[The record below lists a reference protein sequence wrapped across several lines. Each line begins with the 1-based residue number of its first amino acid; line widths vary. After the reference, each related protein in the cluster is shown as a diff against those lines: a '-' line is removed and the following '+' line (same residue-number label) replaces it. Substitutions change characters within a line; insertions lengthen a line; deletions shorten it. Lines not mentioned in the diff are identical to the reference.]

1 MSLRSL
7 SLGRWKHLAIL
18 IPLGVAIGAVGGLVW
33 NDLLFGIA
41 VGTGFAVLYGLL
53 FALRNAR

>member
-1 MSLRSL
+1 MRSP

-18 IPLGVAIGAVGGLVW
+18 IPLGLAIGAIGGLVW

-41 VGTGFAVLYGLL
+41 VGAGLATLYGLL
-53 FALRNAR
+53 FALRNVR